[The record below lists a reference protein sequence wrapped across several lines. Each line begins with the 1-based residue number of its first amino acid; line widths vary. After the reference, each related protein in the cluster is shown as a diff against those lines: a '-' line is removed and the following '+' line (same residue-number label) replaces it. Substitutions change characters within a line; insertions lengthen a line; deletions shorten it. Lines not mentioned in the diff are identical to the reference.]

1 MPKCDLEEL
10 PNREWRFKIYLNH
23 KKWPTRKIKQYTQCD
38 RIINLGT
45 FRKSDFA
52 PTTGIITNG
61 KERHKI
67 AFQIPG
73 VTVSRRGEL
82 EFGYAWEG
90 SGKANFIQSMGA
102 EMINGKT
109 GDMPTST
116 QKDGLTMIGFKA
128 DGTPVWMVALKAHG
142 KTPRKGEGA
151 TPAEAVRILRMAGC
165 VNILRFDTGWN
176 CHAFLKN
183 RWIVPG
189 KEQKVF
195 SLLLAYRRTAED
207 KLKKDG
213 ERTKKTVFGVH
224 KMVVNTRTAPL
235 TVRSYPGVPLPP
247 LPSNIVGSIPK
258 GTKVD
263 VFEIAGDWAR
273 IGADRWVNAN
283 LLR

>member
-10 PNREWRFKIYLNH
+10 PNVEWRFKIYLNY
-23 KKWPTRKIKQYTQCD
+23 KKWTTRKIKQYTQCD

-67 AFQIPG
+67 AFQVPG

-90 SGKANFIQSMGA
+90 NGKVNFIQSIGA

-109 GDMPTST
+109 GDMPPST

-213 ERTKKTVFGVH
+213 GRTKKTVFGVH
-224 KMVVNTRTAPL
+224 KMAVNTRTAPL

-247 LPSNIVGSIPK
+247 LPSNIVGRIAK
-258 GTKVD
+258 GSKVD
-263 VFEIAGDWAR
+263 VFEICGDWAR
-273 IGADRWVNAN
+273 IGPDRWVNAN